1 MFYIKPGAK
10 IKGIQPE
17 ILIGLH
23 IVEEVINSLGYDTTL
38 TEATGGKH
46 MPDSLH
52 YKGLAVD
59 IRSKDISLST
69 TKANVIKYA
78 KSSLGDEFD
87 FILEDEGAPNEH
99 FHLEFDPK
107 I

>member
-1 MFYIKPGAK
+1 MLSIKPGVK
-10 IKGIQPE
+10 LLGIRSE

-59 IRSKDISLST
+59 IRSKDISLNT
-69 TKANVIKYA
+69 TKANVIKHA
-78 KSSLGDEFD
+78 KSSLGNEYD
-87 FILEDEGAPNEH
+87 FILEDEDGPNEH
-99 FHLEFDPK
+99 FHLEWDPK
-107 I
+107 